1 MRPRNTIIALVALLI
16 IGGYAFV
23 MNRYSRPIPAE
34 KLLGVKADDFAK
46 IELKYPDRVLT
57 VERPKG
63 GPWRIVKPI
72 GVDAEQTPV
81 DNLARAI
88 ANAEVTKTVEDKA
101 TDLAPFGLAKPA
113 VVITVTTFDGK
124 TLAPIEVGKTTPIG
138 FSAYVMRGG
147 KPAVMLTSSAFPV
160 GMNKTVDQLRNRDLL
175 TFKIG
180 EVSHFT
186 LAKDDGSI
194 IDIERDGEQWKFTK
208 PGNYLA
214 DPTQVRQLLGSLLE
228 VKVADFIADAPA
240 SVSQYGL
247 EKPHLTITV
256 YDKNGAQE
264 SLLFGFKQ
272 TEQGKDGIYVRR
284 GEGTPV
290 YTVHEWVLNAV
301 NRSALDL
308 RDKTVFSFEPSA
320 VQSAD
325 VTVGKDRFTLK
336 RAAAGKWDVVQ
347 GTSSAPADVPVVER
361 FLDEIRELKG
371 VSIVADPMPSPKP
384 FGLDAPHTVV
394 TLIGKDGKPIGTIK
408 FSEVTVQPSAPEP
421 GQKPEPK
428 TEYFTTSTASRA
440 VYSMSDFSFSQFDKP
455 SAVFRAQ
462 VAATPAASASAAK

>member
-1 MRPRNTIIALVALLI
+1 MRPRNTIIALVVLLI

-23 MNRYSRPIPAE
+23 MNRYSRPVPAE
-34 KLLGVKADDFAK
+34 RLLGVNADEIAK
-46 IELKYPDRVLT
+46 IELKYPDRMLT
-57 VERPKG
+57 AQRPKG
-63 GPWRIVKPI
+63 GSWRIVKPI
-72 GVDAEQTPV
+72 GVDADQTPV
-81 DNLARAI
+81 NNLARAI
-88 ANAEVTKTVEDKA
+88 ANAQVTKTVEDKA
-101 TDLAPFGLAKPA
+101 ADLEPFGLAKPA
-113 VVITVTTFDGK
+113 VVITVTTFGGK
-124 TLAPIEVGKTTPIG
+124 TLAPIEVGKTTPVG

-147 KPAVMLTSSAFPV
+147 KDAVMLTSSAFPS
-160 GMNKTVDQLRNRDLL
+160 GMNKTVDQLRKRDLL

-180 EVSHFT
+180 DVSHFT

-194 IDIERDGEQWKFTK
+194 VDVERDGDKWKITK
-208 PGNYLA
+208 PGNYPA
-214 DPTQVRQLLGSLLE
+214 DPTQVRQLLSSLLE

-284 GEGTPV
+284 GESTPV

-325 VTVGKDRFTLK
+325 VSVGKEQFTLK
-336 RAAAGKWDVVQ
+336 RAAGKWDVVE
-347 GTSSAPADVPVVER
+347 GASSAPADVPVVER

-371 VSIVADPMPSPKP
+371 VSIAADPMPSPKP
-384 FGLDAPHTVV
+384 FGLDAPQIVV
-394 TLIGKDGKPIGTIK
+394 TLIGKDGKPVGTIK
-408 FSEVTVQPSAPEP
+408 FSKITVQPKPSEP
-421 GQKPEPK
+421 GQRPEPK
-428 TEYFTTSTASRA
+428 TEYYTISTASRA
-440 VYSMSDFSFSQFDKP
+440 VYSMSDFSYSQFDKP
-455 SAVFRAQ
+455 AAVFRAQ
-462 VAATPAASASAAK
+462 AAAPAASPSAAK

>member
-1 MRPRNTIIALVALLI
+1 M
-16 IGGYAFV
+16 
-23 MNRYSRPIPAE
+23 
-34 KLLGVKADDFAK
+34 
-46 IELKYPDRVLT
+46 
-57 VERPKG
+57 
-63 GPWRIVKPI
+63 
-72 GVDAEQTPV
+72 DAEQTPV

-113 VVITVTTFDGK
+113 VVITVTTFNGK

-138 FSAYVMRGG
+138 FTAYVMRGG

-186 LAKDDGSI
+186 LAKDDGSV

-228 VKVADFIADAPA
+228 SQGRRFYRRRAGQRLPIRPRKTA
-240 SVSQYGL
+240 SDD
-247 EKPHLTITV
+247 HR

-290 YTVHEWVLNAV
+290 YTVREWVLNAV
-301 NRSALDL
+301 DRSALDL

-336 RAAAGKWDVVQ
+336 RAAAASGMWSRARPPRRR
-347 GTSSAPADVPVVER
+347 TCRWSSASSTR
-361 FLDEIRELKG
+361 F
-371 VSIVADPMPSPKP
+371 
-384 FGLDAPHTVV
+384 
-394 TLIGKDGKPIGTIK
+394 
-408 FSEVTVQPSAPEP
+408 
-421 GQKPEPK
+421 
-428 TEYFTTSTASRA
+428 AS
-440 VYSMSDFSFSQFDKP
+440 
-455 SAVFRAQ
+455 
-462 VAATPAASASAAK
+462 

>member
-1 MRPRNTIIALVALLI
+1 MRPRNTIIALVVLLI

-23 MNRYSRPIPAE
+23 MNRYSRPLPVE
-34 KLLGVKADDFAK
+34 KLLGVKADDIAK
-46 IELKYPDRVLT
+46 IELKYPDRALT

-63 GPWRIVKPI
+63 GLWKIVKPI
-72 GVDAEQTPV
+72 GVDADQTPV
-81 DNLARAI
+81 NNLARAI
-88 ANAEVTKTVEDKA
+88 ANAQVTKTVEDKA

-124 TLAPIEVGKTTPIG
+124 THAPIEVGKTTPVG

-147 KPAVMLTSSAFPV
+147 KDAVMLTSSAFPS
-160 GMNKTVDQLRNRDLL
+160 GMNKTVDQLRKRDLL

-180 EVSHFT
+180 DVSHFT

-194 IDIERDGEQWKFTK
+194 IDVVRDGDKWKITK
-208 PGNYLA
+208 PGNYPA
-214 DPTQVRQLLGSLLE
+214 DPTQVRQLLSSLLE

-308 RDKTVFSFEPSA
+308 RDKTVFSFEPSS

-325 VTVGKDRFTLK
+325 VTVDKEHFTLK
-336 RAAAGKWDVVQ
+336 RAAGGKWDVIE
-347 GTSSAPADVPVVER
+347 GASSAPADVPVVER

-384 FGLDAPHTVV
+384 FGLDAPQVVV

-408 FSEVTVQPSAPEP
+408 FSKITVQSKPSEP

-428 TEYFTTSTASRA
+428 TEYYTTSTASRA
-440 VYSMSDFSFSQFDKP
+440 VYSMSDFSYSQFDKP
-455 SAVFRAQ
+455 ATVFRAQ
-462 VAATPAASASAAK
+462 VAATPAASPSAAK